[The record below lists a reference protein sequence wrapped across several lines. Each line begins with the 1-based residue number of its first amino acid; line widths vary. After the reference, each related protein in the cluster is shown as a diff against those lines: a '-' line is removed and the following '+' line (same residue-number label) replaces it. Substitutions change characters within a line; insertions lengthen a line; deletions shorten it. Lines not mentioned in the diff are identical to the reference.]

1 MTTLIG
7 LAIHKTMGM
16 RVSEANERS
25 GIDVTEH
32 AETAYELLMVGGTFH
47 PGEHHGKP
55 VPAEGRMAHPE
66 AASAE
71 SAERVTSGQSDRE
84 AALQPENSKV
94 RT

>member
-1 MTTLIG
+1 
-7 LAIHKTMGM
+7 M

-47 PGEHHGKP
+47 PGEHHGKTAP
-55 VPAEGRMAHPE
+55 TEGKADHPE

-71 SAERVTSGQSDRE
+71 TPAAVTAVGEPARQADSGR
-84 AALQPENSKV
+84 V

>member
-1 MTTLIG
+1 M
-7 LAIHKTMGM
+7 
-16 RVSEANERS
+16 SEANERS

-55 VPAEGRMAHPE
+55 GPADAP
-66 AASAE
+66 AAEIPADATE
-71 SAERVTSGQSDRE
+71 QNQAERGR
-84 AALQPENSKV
+84 V